1 MGDGRGSKTRAW
13 QAALLSIVPGLGHI
27 FAGATVRGAGWMLF
41 FASQIAVFSATE
53 PAHVFLPWYAFKLLP
68 AGLATLYSV
77 PWLLILWLMNIGDA
91 YETGR
96 GRRPSLV
103 WPVIAISALNLAA
116 GWRIT
121 QINLYDLAVGLPKMS
136 HIIMGLVKP
145 DLVQDGKASPV
156 FLLSLKLIVDTIFL
170 ALIGTVA
177 PIPITLV
184 LSVLGARNLMSGNP
198 ITRLIYA
205 LARSAMNLLRSIEVI
220 IIAVMLTVAVG
231 IGPFAGVLALA
242 IHGIGAQGKLY
253 SEAIE
258 DIDPGPV
265 EAITATGA
273 NWVQKVLYGV
283 LPQVTPQFI
292 AFTMYRWDINVR
304 MATVI
309 GLVGGGGIGYTLYQY
324 INTLQWKEAGTAIWL
339 IALAVILMD
348 WASAVVREKYA

>member
-1 MGDGRGSKTRAW
+1 MNGK
-13 QAALLSIVPGLGHI
+13 AASLTKARTAAVLSIVPGVGQI
-27 FAGATVRGAGWMLF
+27 YAGALPRGIGWMIF
-41 FASQIAVFSATE
+41 FVVQIAVFSATE
-53 PAHVFLPWYAFKLLP
+53 RAHAFLPWYAFKSM
-68 AGLATLYSV
+68 AAAQAFLYSV
-77 PWLLILWLMNIGDA
+77 PWMVLLWALNIWDA
-91 YETGR
+91 CKVGL
-96 GRRPSLV
+96 GKRPSIV
-103 WPVIAISALNLAA
+103 WPALVISALNFGA

-121 QINLYDLAVGLPKMS
+121 EINLYDLVEGLPDMK
-136 HIIMGLVKP
+136 HIAQGLVTP
-145 DLVQDGKASPV
+145 DVGSSVL
-156 FLLSLKLIVDTIFL
+156 LLSLKLIVDTIYMS
-170 ALIGTVA
+170 LIGTLL
-177 PIPITLV
+177 PIPITFV
-184 LSVLGARNLMSGNP
+184 LSVLGARNLMSGNWL
-198 ITRLIYA
+198 TRAIYA
-205 LARSAMNLLRSIEVI
+205 ISRSIMNLLRSIEVI

-273 NWVQKVLYGV
+273 NWIQKVLYGV

-339 IALAVILMD
+339 IAAAVILMD